1 MSPAGETGC
10 FDAWPFELKEV
21 LESEADGFFTVLP
34 MRSVDST
41 NEELK
46 RRIRSLKDGEELPEG
61 LTAAAAEQTAG
72 KGRLGRTWE
81 SPMGESAYFSF
92 LLRPSVPVENISM
105 LTLLMGLS
113 VAEAVN
119 GLYHAGASI
128 KWPNDVVIGSKK
140 ICGILTEAF
149 FRKGTDIPYV
159 IVGTGINVNNPSFD
173 GELKD
178 KALSLR
184 MFLNEEVSPARITA
198 SVLRRFAFNYQHF
211 LEKRDLHT
219 VKDRY
224 NAILV
229 NKERDVRVEDPAG
242 PYTGI
247 ARGIDDFGRLAVDR
261 AGEDGR
267 SERVYISSGE
277 VSVRGLYGYV

>member
-1 MSPAGETGC
+1 MKPTGAAGC
-10 FDAWPFELKEV
+10 FDSWPDELKEL
-21 LESEADGFFTVLP
+21 LEQETDSFYTVLP
-34 MRSVDST
+34 YKSVDST

-46 RRIRSLKDGEELPEG
+46 RMIRSCREGEELPEG

-72 KGRLGRTWE
+72 KGRLGRSWE

-92 LLRPSVPVENISM
+92 LLRPAVPVENISM

-113 VAEAVN
+113 VAEAIN
-119 GLYHAGASI
+119 ELYMADAAI

-149 FRKGTDIPYV
+149 FQTGADIPYV

-173 GELKD
+173 GELEE

-184 MFLNEEVSPARITA
+184 MFLGREVSPAQITA
-198 SVLRRFAFNYQHF
+198 CVLRRFAFNYH
-211 LEKRDLHT
+211 LLLVNCDLRR

-229 NKERDVRVEDPAG
+229 NKDRDVRVEDPRG

-261 AGEDGR
+261 TDRDSG
-267 SERVYISSGE
+267 RVYISSGE